1 MISTPFCLPLG
12 IPVVPD
18 MVLHEAG
25 TIRQVW
31 GHCDGDTKHS
41 SHPQGSQLGA
51 GSQRRKAE
59 VGTVQT
65 AEYRDWGWGPV
76 EAFPS
81 ACMAEKGPPLLQDL
95 GASEGATG

>member
-1 MISTPFCLPLG
+1 M
-12 IPVVPD
+12 PD

-65 AEYRDWGWGPV
+65 AEYRDWGRGPV
-76 EAFPS
+76 EPFLS
-81 ACMAEKGPPLLQDL
+81 ACMAEKGPPLPQDL